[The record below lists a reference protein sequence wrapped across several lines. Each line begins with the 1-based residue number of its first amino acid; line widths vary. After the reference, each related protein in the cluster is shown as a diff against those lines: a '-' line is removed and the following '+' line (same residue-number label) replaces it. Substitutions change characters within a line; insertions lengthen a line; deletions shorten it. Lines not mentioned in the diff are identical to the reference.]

1 MNIVV
6 IGIILTLVCVI
17 VINVENVN
25 AQQNNNSTGIAKLN
39 FTKILEGKAW
49 RHYFTPNSYNPTL
62 EVLYQGK
69 KMLVLQSD
77 YIDAIWKAVE
87 IAKENGCTI
96 DGLSNYA
103 SGSRIETLMAISK

>member
-17 VINVENVN
+17 VINFENVN

-62 EVLYQGK
+62 EVL
-69 KMLVLQSD
+69 
-77 YIDAIWKAVE
+77 
-87 IAKENGCTI
+87 
-96 DGLSNYA
+96 LS
-103 SGSRIETLMAISK
+103 R

>member
-17 VINVENVN
+17 VINFENVN

-62 EVLYQGK
+62 EGTLIKVRKCLYCN
-69 KMLVLQSD
+69 L
-77 YIDAIWKAVE
+77 II
-87 IAKENGCTI
+87 
-96 DGLSNYA
+96 
-103 SGSRIETLMAISK
+103 LMQYGRQLR